1 MTEKVIGLFFILYT
15 QFKEVDKMHEL
26 SYIIDIV
33 NAVQEEAEKNNIMKV
48 KKIIVDV
55 GEMSGV
61 VPYYL
66 HKYYPE
72 AVKGTNLSDTEL
84 ETNLIEVQIQC
95 EGCGNTYHPDK
106 ENRYKCPDCGERKG
120 KLLKGKG
127 IQINSL
133 EIEE

>member
-1 MTEKVIGLFFILYT
+1 
-15 QFKEVDKMHEL
+15 MHEL

-33 NAVQEEAEKNNIMKV
+33 NTVSEEMENSKIKKV

-72 AVKGTNLSDTEL
+72 AVKGTKLNDTEL
-84 ETNLIEVQIQC
+84 ETNMVEVLIKC
-95 EGCGNTYHPDK
+95 EGCGNDYHPDK
-106 ENRYKCPDCGERKG
+106 QNRYKCPKCGERKG
-120 KLLKGKG
+120 SLLQGKG
-127 IQINSL
+127 IQIKAL
-133 EIEE
+133 EVED

>member
-1 MTEKVIGLFFILYT
+1 
-15 QFKEVDKMHEL
+15 MHEL

-33 NAVQEEAEKNNIMKV
+33 NTVNEEIENSKIKQV

-72 AVKGTNLSDTEL
+72 AVKGTQLQDAEL
-84 ETNLIEVQIQC
+84 ETNLIEVEIEC
-95 EGCGNTYHPDK
+95 EGCGNKYHPDK
-106 ENRYKCPDCGERKG
+106 ENRYRCPVCQERKG
-120 KLLKGKG
+120 KLLRGKG
-127 IQINSL
+127 IQIRSL
-133 EIEE
+133 EVED

>member
-1 MTEKVIGLFFILYT
+1 
-15 QFKEVDKMHEL
+15 MHEL

-33 NAVQEEAEKNNIMKV
+33 NTVVQEMETQKIDRVN
-48 KKIIVDV
+48 KIIVDV

-72 AVKGTNLSDTEL
+72 AVKDTKLKDTLL
-84 ETNLIEVQIQC
+84 ETNEVEVKIEC
-95 EGCGNTYHPDK
+95 EACKTIYHPDK
-106 ENRYKCPDCGERKG
+106 NNKYRCPKCNERKG

-127 IQINSL
+127 IQIRSI